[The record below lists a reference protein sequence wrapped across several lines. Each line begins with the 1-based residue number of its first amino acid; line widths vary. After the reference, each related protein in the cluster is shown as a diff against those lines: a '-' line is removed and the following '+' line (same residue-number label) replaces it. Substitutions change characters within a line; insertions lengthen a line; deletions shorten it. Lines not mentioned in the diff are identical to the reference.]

1 MTALYGVYRV
11 TGRRQ
16 YRGHEPGTTFEA
28 ILDRGA
34 EHRAIARGDIE
45 LIRHVQPGLA
55 PGSYRLPPD
64 WLEPATAN
72 HEAPS
77 GASLVSKGGKTR

>member
-1 MTALYGVYRV
+1 MNPLYGVYRV
-11 TGRRQ
+11 TGKRQ
-16 YRGHEPGTTFEA
+16 YRGHDPGTTFEA

-34 EHRAIARGDIE
+34 EQRAVARGDIE

-64 WLEPATAN
+64 WLKPATRSN
-72 HEAPS
+72 EAPS
-77 GASLVSKGGKTR
+77 GASLVSEEGRR

>member
-1 MTALYGVYRV
+1 MTNIYGVYRV
-11 TGRRQ
+11 TGKRQ

-34 EHRAIARGDIE
+34 ESRAIQRGDIE
-45 LIRHVQPGLA
+45 LIRHVEPSLA

-64 WLEPATAN
+64 WLEPATRTT
-72 HEAPS
+72 ETPQ
-77 GASLVSKGGKTR
+77 GVSLVSKEGRR

>member
-1 MTALYGVYRV
+1 MQYGVYQV
-11 TGRRQ
+11 TGKRQ

-28 ILDRGA
+28 ILDPGA
-34 EHRAIARGDIE
+34 ERRAIVRGDIK
-45 LIRHVQPGLA
+45 LIRHITPGLA

-64 WLEPATAN
+64 WLGPAAPSI
-72 HEAPS
+72 EAPS